1 MSIQYCSNFG
11 FLQERR
17 FKELFDTIPSLD
29 DLYALETEGLRPNV
43 ILVNM
48 HKDKK
53 LSMLKQLTLTLV
65 KGLSSTPAVVVKKIA
80 GLVRHLLFCCLYW
93 GLVLVSFLFLVEGM
107 INFSFTFLSCVSN
120 HNAYLRLRCYQNI
133 ANKIKLSLKYM
144 YNI

>member
-1 MSIQYCSNFG
+1 MSIQYCSNFE

-93 GLVLVSFLFLVEGM
+93 DLVLVSFLFLVEGM
-107 INFSFTFLSCVSN
+107 ITFLLHFPVVLATIM
-120 HNAYLRLRCYQNI
+120 HI
-133 ANKIKLSLKYM
+133 
-144 YNI
+144 

>member
-1 MSIQYCSNFG
+1 MYLLFALVLFWMGSCQLNIVLILE

-17 FKELFDTIPSLD
+17 FKELFYTIPSLD

-43 ILVNM
+43 ILVNL

-93 GLVLVSFLFLVEGM
+93 GLVLTG
-107 INFSFTFLSCVSN
+107 C
-120 HNAYLRLRCYQNI
+120 
-133 ANKIKLSLKYM
+133 
-144 YNI
+144 